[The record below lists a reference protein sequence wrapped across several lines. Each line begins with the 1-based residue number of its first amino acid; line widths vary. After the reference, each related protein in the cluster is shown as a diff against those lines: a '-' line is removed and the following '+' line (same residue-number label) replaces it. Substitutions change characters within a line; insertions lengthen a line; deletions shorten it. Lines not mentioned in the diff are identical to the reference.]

1 MGSAAYGSKGKSPIR
16 IETLA
21 VHAGHQID
29 PGTGAVTLPIH
40 LSTTFAREPDG
51 SYPRGYSYSRTNNPN
66 REALE
71 KCLAV
76 LEGGAAAAAFSS
88 GSAATMSL
96 FQALSP
102 GDHVIAPNDVYHGT
116 ARLLR
121 EVFAPWGLQTSFVD
135 MTDPAQV
142 RQAVRANTKLIW
154 VETPSNPVLKIT
166 DVARVS
172 EIARKAGALCA
183 CDNTWATPVLQRPF
197 EHGADLCIHAT
208 TKYLGGHGD
217 VLGGALIAR
226 TEDGLFQR
234 IRKLQA
240 TGGAVPSPFEC
251 WLVLR
256 GIATLPYRMRG
267 QSENALT
274 VATFLGQ
281 HPGVEAIHY
290 PGLKGHPGH
299 EIAARQ
305 MLRFGGM
312 LSLQVRGGKE
322 RALGV
327 AAKAKVFTRATSL
340 GGAESLIE
348 HRASIEGP
356 ETRTPDNLLRLS
368 IGLEHPDDL
377 IEDLAQALA

>member
-1 MGSAAYGSKGKSPIR
+1 MGSAAYGSKGKSPMR

-142 RQAVRANTKLIW
+142 RQGVRANTKLIW

-234 IRKLQA
+234 IRKIQA

>member
-356 ETRTPDNLLRLS
+356 DTRTPDNLLRLS